1 MMSLAAGANCS
12 TFPEHELDQNHA
24 GRRNVFLLIGV
35 DCTVSQLIHELTFP
49 RLLMHCVICVFTS
62 LQSEGLKKHIS

>member
-24 GRRNVFLLIGV
+24 GCVPPYLL
-35 DCTVSQLIHELTFP
+35 SELIVQFP
-49 RLLMHCVICVFTS
+49 N
-62 LQSEGLKKHIS
+62 